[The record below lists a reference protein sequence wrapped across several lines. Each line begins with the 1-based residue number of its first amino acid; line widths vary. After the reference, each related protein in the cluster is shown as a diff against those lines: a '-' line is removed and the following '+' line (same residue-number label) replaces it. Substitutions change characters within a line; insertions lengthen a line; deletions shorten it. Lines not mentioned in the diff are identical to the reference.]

1 MSTGAP
7 LRSTPRILG
16 TVLLPFALAHF
27 ISYLY
32 RSVNAVVYPDL
43 VRELGLNANTLG
55 LLTSAYF
62 IAFAVAQLP
71 VGVALDRFG
80 PRRVQMPMLTIATGG
95 ALLFA
100 SADSLGGLLLGRALI
115 GFGVAASLM
124 SAIKAS
130 TLWLPPQ
137 RLPLVTSVLLAVGG
151 VGAVVSTAPMQA
163 LLEVASWR
171 TAFLLLAAAT
181 IGIAALIGLAVPEQ
195 PTRGT
200 PPPLADMVRAIGQ
213 LYRAPSFWRQS
224 LITLF
229 CNAAYMAIQGLWL
242 GPWLR
247 DVAQLSRPDTA
258 QVLLWGTVAM
268 VAGSLSF
275 GWAADRLQA
284 LGVRPMLLCGAGLLV
299 FVTCE
304 ALMAAGVVA
313 APLALVLA
321 FSFFGSSGALN
332 YAIIAQSV
340 PAHLTG
346 RVSTCFNL
354 LIFLASFAVQWG
366 MGAIIGLWAPLDGQY
381 PVQAYRAAL
390 LLVVALQ
397 TPGIVLWLLERP
409 WTRAT

>member
-1 MSTGAP
+1 
-7 LRSTPRILG
+7 
-16 TVLLPFALAHF
+16 
-27 ISYLY
+27 
-32 RSVNAVVYPDL
+32 
-43 VRELGLNANTLG
+43 
-55 LLTSAYF
+55 
-62 IAFAVAQLP
+62 
-71 VGVALDRFG
+71 
-80 PRRVQMPMLTIATGG
+80 
-95 ALLFA
+95 
-100 SADSLGGLLLGRALI
+100 
-115 GFGVAASLM
+115 
-124 SAIKAS
+124 
-130 TLWLPPQ
+130 
-137 RLPLVTSVLLAVGG
+137 
-151 VGAVVSTAPMQA
+151 
-163 LLEVASWR
+163 
-171 TAFLLLAAAT
+171 
-181 IGIAALIGLAVPEQ
+181 
-195 PTRGT
+195 
-200 PPPLADMVRAIGQ
+200 
-213 LYRAPSFWRQS
+213 
-224 LITLF
+224 
-229 CNAAYMAIQGLWL
+229 MAIQGLWL